1 VEWGER
7 ELLVTT
13 RIFKL
18 DKKKTFC
25 QKMAVENR
33 AQTEEQVAKYSTISK
48 MYRKEKRETEQD
60 RLKELN
66 KKRQKEM
73 KNKGKKYF

>member
-1 VEWGER
+1 
-7 ELLVTT
+7 
-13 RIFKL
+13 
-18 DKKKTFC
+18 
-25 QKMAVENR
+25 MAVENR